1 MSLPLLLS
9 SRLGIPTLTNEPPPT
24 LAFTSF
30 TSAECWRST
39 TLDGTDG
46 ATIGRLLAGCCHGAA
61 KNRTARK
68 GPSACLIH
76 SGPCV
81 CTSTRHRIPHP
92 LIRRR
97 RILKSS
103 QPASQPKGP
112 AARQDMTA
120 ELVQTL
126 AEHGISSSMTTDEA
140 LVYRLLDSVAADGG
154 LTPDAKKEVRGN
166 KWGGAVRICT
176 RCWREMDRLG
186 GYVVER
192 LQLV

>member
-30 TSAECWRST
+30 TSVECWRST

-81 CTSTRHRIPHP
+81 CTSPVIAF
-92 LIRRR
+92 LIRR
-97 RILKSS
+97 IDMN
-103 QPASQPKGP
+103 PP
-112 AARQDMTA
+112 AASIPRAQ
-120 ELVQTL
+120 Q
-126 AEHGISSSMTTDEA
+126 H
-140 LVYRLLDSVAADGG
+140 
-154 LTPDAKKEVRGN
+154 AK
-166 KWGGAVRICT
+166 I
-176 RCWREMDRLG
+176 
-186 GYVVER
+186 
-192 LQLV
+192 